1 MNTAKKNELRI
12 LSNDFELMCST
23 ALTQVK
29 ISYNLLQNNDLQTLY
44 EEAEANEIILDR
56 LEVKIREEVV
66 FAIFKFTP
74 RAVDLRLIITYQDIT
89 TNIERV
95 GDILLNVIHYLRRT
109 NLNHKDFVQ
118 AKTMLE
124 TMFQIAENMLR
135 NAIFAFTGEDS
146 TAAYNVIKQDDEVD
160 ELFHQLGEMLETK
173 FADKTLDRE
182 QIRNVIN
189 IKSMSYNI
197 ERIGDSATNIAEA
210 VIYLTEGRDI
220 RHEGN

>member
-197 ERIGDSATNIAEA
+197 ER
-210 VIYLTEGRDI
+210 
-220 RHEGN
+220 